1 MSTKETSRYLELQMQ
16 ELKESHALDQEE
28 NSTQKSTQENNK
40 KDNRDKNAEIA
51 KLYDDAAEYEADL
64 KGFEEE
70 LEIVNAN
77 ELKDIAA
84 VLQKSFP
91 EEDRDYAEEL
101 DSVLKI
107 AWTHYVE
114 VEKTHPQ
121 EQLELIKETEFCDV
135 VEKLTAAYPEYEG
148 DFETDIREILIKRW
162 EMLISI
168 KQAHIK
174 EELADM
180 KILGLKPKYVKRVY
194 EQYHGLVK

>member
-1 MSTKETSRYLELQMQ
+1 MSSKETSRYLELQMQ
-16 ELKESHALDQEE
+16 ELKEFCGVSEEE
-28 NSTQKSTQENNK
+28 NPTPKSSKEDNK
-40 KDNRDKNAEIA
+40 KDNRSKNAHIA

-91 EEDRDYAEEL
+91 QEDRDYAQEL
-101 DSVLKI
+101 DSVLDI

-121 EQLELIKETEFCDV
+121 EQLTLVKETEFCDL
-135 VEKLTAAYPEYEG
+135 VEKLTAEYPDYEG
-148 DFETDIREILIKRW
+148 DFETDIREILVKRW
-162 EMLISI
+162 NMLISI
-168 KQAHIK
+168 KKEHVK
-174 EELADM
+174 EELAEM

-194 EQYHGLVK
+194 EQYHGIVK

>member
-1 MSTKETSRYLELQMQ
+1 MSSKETSRYLEMQMK
-16 ELKESHALDQEE
+16 ELKESCGVSEE
-28 NSTQKSTQENNK
+28 ETPSPKKNK
-40 KDNRDKNAEIA
+40 DSNREKNAEIA

-91 EEDRDYAEEL
+91 QEDRDYAQEL
-101 DSVLKI
+101 DSVLDI

-121 EQLELIKETEFCDV
+121 EQLTLVRETEFCDL

-148 DFETDIREILIKRW
+148 DFETDIREILVKRW
-162 EMLISI
+162 NMLISI
-168 KQAHIK
+168 KKEHVK

-194 EQYHGLVK
+194 EQYHGIVK

>member
-1 MSTKETSRYLELQMQ
+1 MSKKESSRYLELQMK
-16 ELKESHALDQEE
+16 ELKESHAVDQEE
-28 NSTQKSTQENNK
+28 SSTPKSTQENNK
-40 KDNRDKNAEIA
+40 KDNREKNAKIA

-91 EEDRDYAEEL
+91 EEDRDYAQEI
-101 DSVLKI
+101 DSVLKV

-121 EQLELIKETEFCDV
+121 EQLELIQETEFCDL
-135 VEKLTAAYPEYEG
+135 VEKLTATYPEYEG
-148 DFETDIREILIKRW
+148 DFETEIREILVKRW
-162 EMLISI
+162 NMLISI
-168 KQAHIK
+168 KKEHVK
-174 EELADM
+174 EELAEM

-194 EQYHGLVK
+194 EQYHGIVK